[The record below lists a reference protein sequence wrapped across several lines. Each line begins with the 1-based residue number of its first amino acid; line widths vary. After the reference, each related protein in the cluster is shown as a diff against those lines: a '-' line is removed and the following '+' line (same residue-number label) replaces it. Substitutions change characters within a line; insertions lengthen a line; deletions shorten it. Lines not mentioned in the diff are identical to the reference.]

1 MSPVRLTAIVLSYNG
16 RHLLETAL
24 PSFAAQDYGDWRLLV
39 VDNGSTDDT
48 REWLRANAPEAELLA
63 LPQNIGVTA
72 ALNRGVQA
80 ASSELVALFNNDV
93 ELDPSCLTE
102 LVRAMDEHP
111 EAGSAAAKLVDFT
124 RRDVLDGAGDVL
136 SWSGVASRRGHG
148 QRDVGQYELPAPVFS
163 ACGAAAIYRRAALE
177 QVGPF
182 DERFFSSLEDVDWGF
197 RAQLAGFRCRYVP
210 SAVVYHMGSAT
221 IGAQLSESL
230 AYQLWRNGI
239 WLVAKNYPA
248 SALLRHAPRLLGTQA
263 INLAVALRDRM
274 PAVWFRAWADALREL
289 PAVLRER
296 RQVQR
301 SRRISAAE
309 IDGIVATTRAPTA
322 KPATDDVGRCPLCG
336 GTAALAFTAR
346 DRNRELSDQPF
357 RYRRCETCGAYS
369 LIDIPADLGHFYPS
383 EYYELPYPAQLEALA
398 PNQGHK
404 LDLLRRVAAPPGR
417 LVEIGPGS
425 GAFAYAARRAGYDV
439 TAIEMDERV
448 CAHLRDTIGIAAVQS
463 ARPEEA
469 MGGLPPSRAIA
480 MWHVIEHVPEPW
492 ALLDAV
498 AAGLEPGGVLAVAT
512 PNPDSLQFRLLG
524 ARWAHVDAPRHLFL
538 LPLDAL
544 RKRAEAAGLR
554 LVKVTTSDPDG
565 RHWNRFGWEC
575 ALRRRPAAGPA
586 PRTVSAAALGLTLG
600 MRPVEHSG
608 LRGAAYTAVFLKEG

>member
-1 MSPVRLTAIVLSYNG
+1 MSSVRLTAIVLTYNG

-24 PSFAAQDYGDWRLLV
+24 PSFAAQDYRDWRLLV

-48 REWLRANAPEAELLA
+48 REWLAANAPDAELLS

-80 ASSELVALFNNDV
+80 ANSELVALFNNDV

-102 LVRAMDEHP
+102 LVRAMDAHP
-111 EAGSAAAKLVDFT
+111 EAGSAGAKLVDFT
-124 RRDVLDGAGDVL
+124 RRDVLDGAGDVM
-136 SWSGVASRRGHG
+136 SWSGVAARRGHG
-148 QRDVGQYELPAPVFS
+148 ARDSGQYEVADAVFS
-163 ACGAAAIYRRAALE
+163 ACGAAAIYRRSALE

-197 RAQLAGFRCRYVP
+197 RAQLAGYKARYVP
-210 SAVVYHMGSAT
+210 TAIVYHMGSAT

-230 AYQLWRNGI
+230 AYQLWRNGV

-248 SALLRHAPRLLGTQA
+248 SALLRHAPRLLATQA

-274 PAVWFRAWADALREL
+274 PGVWFRAWAAALQEL

-296 RQVQR
+296 RGVQR

-309 IDGIVATTRAPTA
+309 IDGIVATTRARSA
-322 KPATDDVGRCPLCG
+322 EPARDDVGRCPLCG

-346 DRNRELSDQPF
+346 DRNRELSDEPF
-357 RYRRCETCGAYS
+357 RYRRCEACRAYS
-369 LIDIPADLGHFYPS
+369 LIDVPADLGRFYPS
-383 EYYELPYPAQLEALA
+383 EYYEFPDVAQLEALA
-398 PNQGHK
+398 PAQGHK
-404 LDLLRRVAAPPGR
+404 LDLLRRIATPPGR
-417 LVEIGPGS
+417 LVEVGPGS
-425 GAFAYAARRAGYDV
+425 GAFAYAACRAGYDV
-439 TAIEMDERV
+439 TVIEMDERV
-448 CAHLRDTIGIAAVQS
+448 CRHLRDTLGIAAVRS

-469 MGGLPPSRAIA
+469 LGGLSPSRAIA

-492 ALLDAV
+492 ALLDAS
-498 AAGLEPGGVLAVAT
+498 AANLEPGGVLAVAT

-544 RKRAEAAGLR
+544 RKRAQAAGLR
-554 LVKVTTSDPDG
+554 LAEVTTSDPDG
-565 RHWNRFGWEC
+565 RHWNRFGWEY
-575 ALRRRPAAGPA
+575 ALRGRPAAGPA
-586 PRTVSAAALGLTLG
+586 SRAVSGAALGLTLG
-600 MRPVEHSG
+600 MRSLEHSG
-608 LRGAAYTAVFLKEG
+608 LRGAAYTAVFVKDA